1 MKKLAIFAE
10 PIPCPAGAADTAGV
24 PGSTAKLPVS
34 FMAYWKNGGY
44 GNWSNSDTRWK
55 NSDGWSNSDTR
66 WKNGGFGQW
75 SNSDTN
81 WKNSGGW
88 SNSDTNWKN
97 SGGWS
102 NSDSSGK

>member
-1 MKKLAIFAE
+1 MKKLSIFEQA
-10 PIPCPAGAADTAGV
+10 IPCIASDASIVKPQ
-24 PGSTAKLPVS
+24 SL

-44 GNWSNSDTRWK
+44 GN
-55 NSDGWSNSDTR
+55 
-66 WKNGGFGQW
+66 W

-102 NSDSSGK
+102 NSDSKGK

>member
-1 MKKLAIFAE
+1 MKKLSIFEQA
-10 PIPCPAGAADTAGV
+10 IPCPAGGPSVAR
-24 PGSTAKLPVS
+24 PQVS
-34 FMAYWKNGGY
+34 FMASWKNGGY
-44 GNWSNSDTRWK
+44 GNWSNSTASWK
-55 NSDGWSNSDTR
+55 NSDGWSNSTCS
-66 WKNGGFGQW
+66 WKNGGFGVW

-102 NSDSSGK
+102 NSSSSGK